1 MTPWTK
7 HSAEKDA
14 TAMPSY
20 TLGETFELVREVDR
34 YRPIYYAG
42 ASGDFNPIHIDAEV
56 GKAAGLGG
64 PILQGLCTLAWAVDC
79 FARYLGDPGAVTRVH
94 ARFSRPVALEDTLTF
109 KGVVTEA
116 SGGRLHASVR
126 AENQRGEEVLKEVAL
141 EGRAP
146 GQGGR

>member
-1 MTPWTK
+1 
-7 HSAEKDA
+7 
-14 TAMPSY
+14 MPSY
-20 TLGETFELVREVDR
+20 SVGETFQLVRDVDR

-56 GKAAGLGG
+56 GRLAGLGG
-64 PILQGLCTLAWAVDC
+64 NILQGMCTLAWAVDC

-94 ARFSRPVALEDTLTF
+94 SRFSRPVALEDTLTF
-109 KGVVTEA
+109 HGVVTAVDGERLMA
-116 SGGRLHASVR
+116 SLR

-146 GQGGR
+146 PRGLG

>member
-1 MTPWTK
+1 
-7 HSAEKDA
+7 
-14 TAMPSY
+14 MPSY
-20 TLGETFELVREVDR
+20 KPGETFELVRDVDR

-56 GKAAGLGG
+56 GRAAGLGG

-109 KGVVTEA
+109 KGVVTDVD
-116 SGGRLHASVR
+116 GNRLKATVR
-126 AENQRGEEVLKEVAL
+126 AENQKGEEVLKDVRL
-141 EGRAP
+141 EGHSQPA
-146 GQGGR
+146 GRR

>member
-1 MTPWTK
+1 
-7 HSAEKDA
+7 
-14 TAMPSY
+14 MPSY
-20 TLGETFELVREVDR
+20 TVGETFQLVRDVDR

-56 GKAAGLGG
+56 GRLAGLGG
-64 PILQGLCTLAWAVDC
+64 NILQGMCTLAWAVDC

-109 KGVVTEA
+109 QGVVTAVDGE
-116 SGGRLHASVR
+116 RLQALVR

-141 EGRAP
+141 EGRTRP
-146 GQGGR
+146 RGLG